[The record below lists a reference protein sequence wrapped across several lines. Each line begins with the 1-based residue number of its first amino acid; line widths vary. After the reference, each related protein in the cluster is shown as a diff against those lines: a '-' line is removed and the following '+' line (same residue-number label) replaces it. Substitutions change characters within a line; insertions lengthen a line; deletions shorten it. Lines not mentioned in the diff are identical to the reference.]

1 MYTLQQLF
9 FIFYIYR
16 VFWIMHLQR
25 YTNKPLILVETVCPK
40 MYPRGREEKFNFVQ
54 YYVCLNNRYLIR
66 NCSIS
71 GVFFILYTLFILKT
85 ILKNLAS
92 CPSQGSGNGVPYLN
106 NLAVGET

>member
-1 MYTLQQLF
+1 
-9 FIFYIYR
+9 
-16 VFWIMHLQR
+16 MHLQR
-25 YTNKPLILVETVCPK
+25 YTNQPLILVETVCPL
-40 MYPRGREEKFNFVQ
+40 GREEKFNFVQ

-66 NCSIS
+66 NCSNS